1 MPPHRRRRR
10 PYTKPPPPAAHF
22 AARVASPPGAHR
34 APYRTNGA
42 SEEHP
47 EGDGTKGDPGRKG
60 QPWQWPAGRP
70 FWSDPVRR
78 RPPVALGAPSRA
90 ATLSSTVRP
99 SRQAWGDPVLRRPAV
114 QLGVTLPS
122 AGRKSYTTAAFF
134 SPVSVLLTRSPPLRE
149 GGKKTTPNRAAAG
162 QTGCG

>member
-1 MPPHRRRRR
+1 MLQAPLESLERPTEPMGPPRSINKVVGPR
-10 PYTKPPPPAAHF
+10 
-22 AARVASPPGAHR
+22 
-34 APYRTNGA
+34 
-42 SEEHP
+42 
-47 EGDGTKGDPGRKG
+47 GDPGREG
-60 QPWQWPAGRP
+60 RPWQWPAGRP

-78 RPPVALGAPSRA
+78 RPPVALGAASRA

-99 SRQAWGDPVLRRPAV
+99 SGQAWGDPVLRRPAV

-134 SPVSVLLTRSPPLRE
+134 SPVSVLLTRNSQLHE
-149 GGKKTTPNRAAAG
+149 GEKKTTPNRAAAG